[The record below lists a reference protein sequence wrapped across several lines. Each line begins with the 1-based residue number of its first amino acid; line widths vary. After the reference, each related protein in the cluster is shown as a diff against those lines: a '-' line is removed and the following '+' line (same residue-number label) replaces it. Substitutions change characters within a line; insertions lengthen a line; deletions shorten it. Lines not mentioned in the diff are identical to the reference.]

1 MYFIKD
7 KILSFYFLFVFET
20 LLMSLYEYKPLLRTK
35 IAHEIKL

>member
-20 LLMSLYEYKPLLRTK
+20 LLMSLYGYKPLLRAK